1 MAATPPLPKPAG
13 GGAPESLGAG
23 PPVAVGIA
31 VIAIF
36 FGGLGGWAS
45 LAPLESAA
53 IAQGV
58 VSVASNLKTVQHLEG
73 GIVGEILVRD
83 GDEVTAGQVLI
94 RLDETQPRATLDLLR
109 GRRRAAAALEARLTA
124 ERDGHD
130 GVTFPD
136 WLLAEA
142 DDPDVLAAIDGELSI
157 FEARRATLTGQ
168 VAVLNQRIG
177 ELNEEIKGLEGQVA
191 SDEVQ
196 LRLIAEESLAVETLL
211 EKGLERKPRLL
222 ALQRR
227 TAEIEGERSGN
238 RARIAR
244 ARQNIGETRLRIA
257 ELRIV
262 RTNEVVEQLREV
274 QSALFDHSE
283 RIFAAEDIL
292 RRTEIRA
299 VQGGTIVNLKVH
311 TPGGVIA
318 PGEALLDIVPSEDLL
333 IIEARVDPRDI
344 DVVHWGLPAR
354 VRLTAFNQR
363 DAVPVDGRVV
373 SVSADN
379 LIDERT
385 SEAYYL
391 ARVKLDKDPSEIME
405 GVSLYPGMQAE
416 VMIVTGARTPLEYI
430 LAPFTRSVDRALRED

>member
-168 VAVLNQRIG
+168 VAVLN
-177 ELNEEIKGLEGQVA
+177 
-191 SDEVQ
+191 
-196 LRLIAEESLAVETLL
+196 
-211 EKGLERKPRLL
+211 
-222 ALQRR
+222 
-227 TAEIEGERSGN
+227 
-238 RARIAR
+238 
-244 ARQNIGETRLRIA
+244 
-257 ELRIV
+257 
-262 RTNEVVEQLREV
+262 
-274 QSALFDHSE
+274 
-283 RIFAAEDIL
+283 
-292 RRTEIRA
+292 
-299 VQGGTIVNLKVH
+299 
-311 TPGGVIA
+311 
-318 PGEALLDIVPSEDLL
+318 
-333 IIEARVDPRDI
+333 
-344 DVVHWGLPAR
+344 
-354 VRLTAFNQR
+354 
-363 DAVPVDGRVV
+363 
-373 SVSADN
+373 
-379 LIDERT
+379 
-385 SEAYYL
+385 
-391 ARVKLDKDPSEIME
+391 
-405 GVSLYPGMQAE
+405 
-416 VMIVTGARTPLEYI
+416 
-430 LAPFTRSVDRALRED
+430 